1 MDKNDGEIKINN
13 ASNKSFDIKK
23 GGPAIDLRPRDEFEK
38 FEKEVRVDKSFM
50 ESKKKEKK
58 LGNWGIKKRN
68 WEIGKL
74 GNKFKKFLNPLNP
87 LYLLVF
93 LLPIFV
99 LPFST
104 EIYEFNK
111 TLLLFFISGL
121 AFLLWLAKMILID
134 KKIEIVRTPLD
145 KPIIIFISLVLVSTA
160 FSVDKVSSVLGF
172 YGRFS
177 DSLLVYLSLA
187 MVYFTGVNNIGNRG
201 SSVIASGAAAERGN
215 DSDSRSDDANNEIAS
230 PTARNDGNNFIRAFL
245 ASSFIIVVASLIYSF
260 GFKFIPWDEAQFRSF
275 NLVGGSLNILAIY
288 LTAVILIA
296 LGWRGAGSKTPS
308 VLRKHLMSVLIIM
321 SLILLT
327 FIDFVLAW
335 IVLAICLVLALILA
349 GIKIV
354 TRRDKTM
361 LRLYISTG
369 IILLIS
375 LTFIATSFTALNGNV
390 KSDLESSLISSS
402 LKSRLISSGSD
413 QSANDGFTR
422 EVILDKKTAVSI
434 AMAGLEYA
442 KNDPISAAV
451 GSGPGTYLYNFA
463 KYKPAEFNNSVFWN
477 IRFDKAGSEI
487 LEKISTLGVLG
498 TLSYLII
505 IVLVM
510 GMFLKNIAQRPV
522 SKDTGYPDT
531 LYFFVA
537 WLGLLLFQFLYLEST
552 TIKLIFWILTMVMA
566 AEYAGKYGKA
576 VIASGAAAE
585 RKNETS
591 SYPLLRKEG
600 NEIASPTAR
609 NDSRPDDANNKIAS
623 PTARNDSEKSSYF
636 ILNLKKEP
644 SAFYSSLAV
653 LLAITV
659 GFGYSCYRQIGFY
672 QGEMIYKN
680 TRAEQD
686 KALEDGNLT
695 SNQAWEIL
703 DRNADDLKKAVA
715 KNPYRGEY
723 KTYLSDIYLNR
734 ANLAFQEESKKSK
747 DKKNT
752 ARIATEVKNAIDY
765 AKSAADVSP
774 NNIIFQQKLA
784 TIYATLAKNMG
795 VAGANDW
802 AIKSYQKAIELEP
815 TNPVLRAELGKVYV
829 VGNKTDSAISEF
841 AKALELKNNYLDA
854 GLQLGLAYEKQ
865 GNNKK
870 AIDQLNSLGSIE
882 RIDNFIASGQIIN
895 PNSSSIDINIAFQ
908 LGRIY
913 YNQGEIS
920 KAKNIFL
927 KITKANPANSNA
939 HYSLGLIYEK
949 EGNDE
954 MALREFEI
962 VLAANPENEE
972 VKGKVDELKGMG
984 NRINEEEE

>member
-23 GGPAIDLRPRDEFEK
+23 SGPAVDLRPRDEFEK
-38 FEKEVRVDKSFM
+38 FEKEIRADKNFV
-50 ESKKKEKK
+50 ESKKREKK
-58 LGNWGIKKRN
+58 LENWGIKKRN

-87 LYLLVF
+87 LYLLAF

-145 KPIIIFISLVLVSTA
+145 LPIVIFISLVLVSTA

-215 DSDSRSDDANNEIAS
+215 LAVNGNDSDSRSDDANNEIAS

-275 NLVGGSLNILAIY
+275 NLTGGSLNILAIY

-327 FIDFVLAW
+327 LVDFILAW
-335 IVLAICLVLALILA
+335 IVLAVCLVLALGLMGARKVIA
-349 GIKIV
+349 GHPESKGAG
-354 TRRDKTM
+354 
-361 LRLYISTG
+361 YQG
-369 IILLIS
+369 IFAPFLILLIS
-375 LTFIATSFTALNGNV
+375 LAFIATSLTALNDNV
-390 KSDLESSLISSS
+390 QDNLKSSLISSS
-402 LKSRLISSGSD
+402 IKNRLLSSSD
-413 QSANDGFTR
+413 NQSAGNDGFTR
-422 EVILDKKTAVSI
+422 EVILDKKTAASI
-434 AMAGLEYA
+434 TITGLENV
-442 KNDPISAAV
+442 KTDPISV
-451 GSGPGTYLYNFA
+451 IIGSGPGTYLYNFA
-463 KYKPAEFNNSVFWN
+463 KYKPAEFNNSNFWN
-477 IRFDKAGSEI
+477 LRFDKAGSEI

-505 IVLVM
+505 IVLVT
-510 GMFLKNIAQRPV
+510 GMFLKVMFRKIPLTPFDKGGNIYLFA
-522 SKDTGYPDT
+522 
-531 LYFFVA
+531 A

-552 TIKLIFWILTMVMA
+552 TIKFVFWLLTMVLA
-566 AEYAGKYGKA
+566 VEYY
-576 VIASGAAAE
+576 VS
-585 RKNETS
+585 
-591 SYPLLRKEG
+591 
-600 NEIASPTAR
+600 AR
-609 NDSRPDDANNKIAS
+609 NAGYPVSKD
-623 PTARNDSEKSSYF
+623 TEYQGLF
-636 ILNLKKEP
+636 VLNLKKEP

-659 GFGYSCYRQIGFY
+659 GFGYSCCRQISFY

-686 KALEDGNLT
+686 RALENGNLA

-703 DRNADDLKKAVA
+703 DRNEDDLKKAVA

-765 AKSAADVSP
+765 AKSAADSSP

-784 TIYATLAKNMG
+784 AIYAALAKSME
-795 VAGANDW
+795 VAGASDW
-802 AIKSYQKAIELEP
+802 AVKSYQKAIELEP
-815 TNPVLRAELGKVYV
+815 TNPILRAELGKIYAA
-829 VGNKTDSAISEF
+829 GGKTDSAISEF
-841 AKALELKNNYLDA
+841 TKALELKNNYSDA

-870 AIDQLNSLGSIE
+870 AVDQLNSLGSIE
-882 RIDNFIASGQIIN
+882 RIDNFIASGKIISS
-895 PNSSSIDINIAFQ
+895 NSSSIDIDIAFQ

-913 YNQGEIS
+913 YNQGKTS
-920 KAKNIFL
+920 KAKSIFL
-927 KITKANPANSNA
+927 KIIKVNPTHSNA

-962 VLAANPENEE
+962 VLAANPENS
-972 VKGKVDELKGMG
+972 KVISKVNELRGMDE
-984 NRINEEEE
+984 RIGEKEKKIEK